1 MHRKSHLATI
11 LAAFLLLSS
20 LPTTPARADPDPVA
34 ITALAPVTSSDG
46 RFGMVQGIQA
56 PDLAYQA
63 GSRWDRVIFPWSLI
77 QKDGPDAWNE
87 QYFSDAAIRAQ
98 AGRGV
103 TMVGLMIYTPQWAS
117 VTPATG
123 RPVDRPQGLNLAYN
137 DPKNLWGQ
145 FVRRLAARQKGVVD
159 NWIIW
164 NEQDLYDMAIRYTWD
179 GSYEEYLQLLK
190 TAYLNIKEVN
200 PQAKV
205 IVGGFAYWW
214 DKENN
219 RPPYLGPLLEL
230 IARDP
235 DHQRNNEY
243 FDAVTVH
250 AYSAPLNSYAEPM
263 IMRDIM
269 AQRSIKKPIWID
281 ESNAIPYDDPKNPL
295 PYAQL
300 AATLDQQAA
309 YVIQSMAMALAAGV
323 ERYAI
328 YKAIDEKPENGSD
341 LYGLVRNDN
350 SLKPGY
356 LAYQVGATY
365 FANAT
370 SAVYSWPGT
379 SEVPNAQEIRS
390 ILASADNRP
399 QFIWPA
405 QVSQVAMERGPNRTT
420 VVWNNSPVD
429 ITYQVPA
436 TASRATLVTKF
447 GKTSTIEAKNG
458 SYSIDLPGSTNNPDR
473 RDYSIYLIGG
483 DPFIIDEQVT
493 PLPTDRVGSRIE
505 TVWPHDGADVKDAT
519 QANVIAQLLMPGA
532 AAEPVPCR
540 YKPETVQLWRKPN
553 GGAPELV
560 GNGVRRI
567 AEQQGVRYPVW
578 DFSDVNVEY
587 ARAEGRYYEFYV
599 TVDGVQTDSQVWTY
613 GGPNATDWRQP
624 PPLPQH
630 GCA

>member
-11 LAAFLLLSS
+11 LAAVLLLSS

-243 FDAVTVH
+243 FDARHHGPAQHQEADLDRREQRHPVRRSEE
-250 AYSAPLNSYAEPM
+250 SAPV
-263 IMRDIM
+263 
-269 AQRSIKKPIWID
+269 RS
-281 ESNAIPYDDPKNPL
+281 A
-295 PYAQL
+295 
-300 AATLDQQAA
+300 
-309 YVIQSMAMALAAGV
+309 
-323 ERYAI
+323 
-328 YKAIDEKPENGSD
+328 
-341 LYGLVRNDN
+341 
-350 SLKPGY
+350 
-356 LAYQVGATY
+356 
-365 FANAT
+365 
-370 SAVYSWPGT
+370 
-379 SEVPNAQEIRS
+379 
-390 ILASADNRP
+390 
-399 QFIWPA
+399 
-405 QVSQVAMERGPNRTT
+405 
-420 VVWNNSPVD
+420 
-429 ITYQVPA
+429 
-436 TASRATLVTKF
+436 
-447 GKTSTIEAKNG
+447 
-458 SYSIDLPGSTNNPDR
+458 
-473 RDYSIYLIGG
+473 GG
-483 DPFIIDEQVT
+483 DARPAGGVCDPEH
-493 PLPTDRVGSRIE
+493 G
-505 TVWPHDGADVKDAT
+505 DGAR
-519 QANVIAQLLMPGA
+519 G
-532 AAEPVPCR
+532 
-540 YKPETVQLWRKPN
+540 
-553 GGAPELV
+553 
-560 GNGVRRI
+560 RRR
-567 AEQQGVRYPVW
+567 AVRYLQGNRREAGERLRPV
-578 DFSDVNVEY
+578 
-587 ARAEGRYYEFYV
+587 RP
-599 TVDGVQTDSQVWTY
+599 
-613 GGPNATDWRQP
+613 GPQ
-624 PPLPQH
+624 
-630 GCA
+630 

>member
-1 MHRKSHLATI
+1 
-11 LAAFLLLSS
+11 
-20 LPTTPARADPDPVA
+20 
-34 ITALAPVTSSDG
+34 
-46 RFGMVQGIQA
+46 
-56 PDLAYQA
+56 
-63 GSRWDRVIFPWSLI
+63 
-77 QKDGPDAWNE
+77 
-87 QYFSDAAIRAQ
+87 
-98 AGRGV
+98 
-103 TMVGLMIYTPQWAS
+103 
-117 VTPATG
+117 
-123 RPVDRPQGLNLAYN
+123 
-137 DPKNLWGQ
+137 
-145 FVRRLAARQKGVVD
+145 
-159 NWIIW
+159 
-164 NEQDLYDMAIRYTWD
+164 
-179 GSYEEYLQLLK
+179 
-190 TAYLNIKEVN
+190 
-200 PQAKV
+200 
-205 IVGGFAYWW
+205 
-214 DKENN
+214 
-219 RPPYLGPLLEL
+219 
-230 IARDP
+230 
-235 DHQRNNEY
+235 
-243 FDAVTVH
+243 
-250 AYSAPLNSYAEPM
+250 
-263 IMRDIM
+263 
-269 AQRSIKKPIWID
+269 
-281 ESNAIPYDDPKNPL
+281 
-295 PYAQL
+295 
-300 AATLDQQAA
+300 
-309 YVIQSMAMALAAGV
+309 MAMALAAGV

-436 TASRATLVTKF
+436 TANRATLVTKF

-458 SYSIDLPGSTNNPDR
+458 SYSIDLPGSQNNPDR

-505 TVWPHDGADVKDAT
+505 TVWPQGGADVKDAT
-519 QANVIAQLLMPGA
+519 RANVVAQLLMPGA
-532 AAEPVPCR
+532 ASEPVPCR
-540 YKPETVQLWRKPN
+540 YKPETVQLWRRPN

-567 AEQQGVRYPVW
+567 AEQPGVRYPVW
-578 DFSDVNVEY
+578 DFGDVNVEY

-599 TVDGVQTDSQVWTY
+599 TVDGVQTDPQAWTY

-624 PPLPQH
+624 PLLPQH
-630 GCA
+630 SCA